1 MYLESP
7 EAAMV
12 SPMETNPMPGAHP
25 QCYIDPHCFS
35 TATPPHPLPPPPP
48 PPPHHPVKP
57 PFVINLSFE
66 DDDDV
71 FI

>member
-7 EAAMV
+7 DATLV
-12 SPMETNPMPGAHP
+12 SPMETTGVPGPHP
-25 QCYIDPHCFS
+25 QPCFIDPHCFS
-35 TATPPHPLPPPPP
+35 APSSHHPLPPHPPP
-48 PPPHHPVKP
+48 QLHPSKP
-57 PFVINLSFE
+57 PFSINMSFE